1 MDAGTGMFEDWIS
14 LNFNSLAWIALVI
27 GGILVTNFL
36 LIPG

>member
-1 MDAGTGMFEDWIS
+1 MS
-14 LNFNSLAWIALVI
+14 LNSNSLAWIALVI